1 MKGQWFQLIC
11 VCLTPIGLM
20 QLHNN
25 NRINA
30 GKKRGVYLDDGQF
43 RNNENIL

>member
-1 MKGQWFQLIC
+1 
-11 VCLTPIGLM
+11 M

-43 RNNENIL
+43 RNNENILWLDELYMSII